1 MNKLNIGDV
10 VVHNRHDY
18 RGVVVH
24 TYNSPREGFMT
35 QIWWVEERHMIA
47 YNQGEIEEKID
58 KTGENITE
66 EVRVL
71 IEKITGEKS
80 NDDLFGLSEYN

>member
-1 MNKLNIGDV
+1 MDKLNIGDV

-18 RGVVVH
+18 KGVVVH
-24 TYNSPREGFMT
+24 TYNSLKEGFMT
-35 QIWWVEERHMIA
+35 QIWWVKERDIVT
-47 YNQGEIEEKID
+47 YNSSEVEDKID

-71 IEKITGEKS
+71 IEKIIGEKN